1 MSNPSTRYIFVTG
14 GVVSSLGKGIVAA
27 SLGALMKAR
36 GLKVTIQKLDPYIN
50 VDAGTMNPYQHGEVF
65 VTDDGAET
73 DLDLGHY
80 ERFVDES
87 LGRDNNVTTGK
98 VYGAVIERERRGD
111 YLGDTV
117 RVIPHVTDQI
127 KESIRKV
134 ARESGADV
142 VLCEVG
148 GTVGDIEGL
157 PFLEAIR
164 QVKKDVGPGRALYVH
179 VTLVPHLGAAGEL
192 KTKPTQHS
200 VKELRAIGIQ
210 PDIIVC
216 RTEKELTPEMVD
228 KIALYTDVS
237 PKAVFESRDVSSIYE
252 VPLRLE
258 EQGVGDLVVE
268 RLGLPAQAPDLTEW
282 NSLVQRIK
290 MPSGQVRIA
299 LVGKYVEL
307 KDAYISLAE
316 ALTHGGIA
324 NNAAVEIVRLDAESV
339 ARGEQDE
346 VLHSAHGV
354 LVPGG
359 FGSRGIEG
367 KIQAIQ
373 FARTEKVPYLG
384 ICYGMQWAVVEFAR
398 HVCGWKGAHS
408 TEVEPDCAYPVIAE
422 MSEQKDLRQMGGT
435 MRLGSYQCRLR
446 KGTRAYAAYGVLEVS
461 ERHRHRYELNNRFRM
476 DLEEAGLVISGVNP
490 ERNLVEIVEI
500 KEHPWFVAC
509 QFHPEFKSR
518 PYRAHPLFR
527 EFIRAALLYSR
538 GARNE
543 EEVASPAPV

>member
-1 MSNPSTRYIFVTG
+1 VTG